1 MTTETTLDRRGL
13 LLAAAT
19 MLAERV
25 DPLSLTEA
33 ELAQAV
39 GVSLDEFSR
48 EFDGV
53 EAYLAAVQMRF
64 FEGRLNAVIGKAGAM
79 KPGFDRIRAAW
90 ASYLDYSV
98 QHAGLFAWCRRA
110 RQRFPTLREEV
121 RRRNHGVLLM
131 IQMEFSALKCPH
143 PMESARLA
151 VGMVLETVKLET
163 EARARNDAMRAQL
176 WAALELL
183 ART

>member
-1 MTTETTLDRRGL
+1 
-13 LLAAAT
+13 
-19 MLAERV
+19 
-25 DPLSLTEA
+25 
-33 ELAQAV
+33 
-39 GVSLDEFSR
+39 
-48 EFDGV
+48 
-53 EAYLAAVQMRF
+53 
-64 FEGRLNAVIGKAGAM
+64 
-79 KPGFDRIRAAW
+79 
-90 ASYLDYSV
+90 V
-98 QHAGLFAWCRRA
+98 QHAGLFSWLRRA
-110 RQRFPTLREEV
+110 RQRFPALHEEV

-176 WAALELL
+176 WAALEVL

>member
-1 MTTETTLDRRGL
+1 MTTGTTLDRRGL

-25 DPLSLTEA
+25 DPLTVTEA

-53 EAYLAAVQMRF
+53 EAYIAAVQMRF
-64 FEGRLNAVIGKAGAM
+64 FEGRLSSVIGTAGAM
-79 KPGFDRIRAAW
+79 RPGLDRIRAAW
-90 ASYLDYSV
+90 GSYLDYSV
-98 QHAGLFAWCRRA
+98 QHAGLFTWCRRA
-110 RQRFPTLREEV
+110 RQRFPALQEEV

-131 IQMEFSALKCPH
+131 VQIEFSSLKCSH

-151 VGMVLETVKLET
+151 VGMVMETVKMET
-163 EARARNDAMRAQL
+163 EARARNAAMRAQL
-176 WAALELL
+176 WAALELF